1 MSESQDNSQF
11 TADSIAS
18 SLAGPDIANLYG
30 VIDKDNVYGLN
41 LAVPEDARA
50 VIKPWDERDDTA
62 KFADSGV
69 DDQLIIHIPFTQNVR
84 IKSVILKLGETILF
98 YLCRDILLLL
108 G

>member
-1 MSESQDNSQF
+1 M
-11 TADSIAS
+11 
-18 SLAGPDIANLYG
+18 
-30 VIDKDNVYGLN
+30 YGLN